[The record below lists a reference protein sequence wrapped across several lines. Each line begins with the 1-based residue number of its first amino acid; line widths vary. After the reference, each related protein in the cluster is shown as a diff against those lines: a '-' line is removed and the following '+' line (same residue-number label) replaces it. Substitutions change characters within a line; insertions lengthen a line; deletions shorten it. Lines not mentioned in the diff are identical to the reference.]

1 MGKVADAP
9 RQLVAHAS
17 GRITQRGTEH
27 RQPAAEDPRR
37 RRLAQQG
44 LTGDSASERAL
55 ARARLP
61 HDAQDLAREQLKINP
76 VDSDLTDAVAER
88 QVVSANGDGGVTHA
102 HNLRHVTA
110 G

>member
-1 MGKVADAP
+1 MAETKSVAA
-9 RQLVAHAS
+9 
-17 GRITQRGTEH
+17 E
-27 RQPAAEDPRR
+27 PAAAAPAAKKKQAAPAPEGVRPLDR
-37 RRLAQQG
+37 G
-44 LTGDSASERAL
+44 ERG
-55 ARARLP
+55 ARLP